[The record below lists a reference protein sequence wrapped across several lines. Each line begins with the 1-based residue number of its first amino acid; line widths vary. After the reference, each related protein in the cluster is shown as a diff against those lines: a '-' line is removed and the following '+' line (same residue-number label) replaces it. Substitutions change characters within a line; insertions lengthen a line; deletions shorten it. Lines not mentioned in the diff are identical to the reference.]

1 MPCFSEVALLALL
14 PVAVVSVIHT
24 AFRPF
29 IPNFKPFNC
38 AFCLAF
44 WFAVINALVFKTE
57 AHYYAIPFAPFLA
70 GILSGYI
77 PWMFFDSHSSPD
89 TPPT

>member
-1 MPCFSEVALLALL
+1 MPSFFDVALLAFL
-14 PVAVVSVIHT
+14 PVAIVSVIHT

-29 IPNFKPFNC
+29 IPKFKPFNC

-44 WFAVINALVFKTE
+44 WFACINALVFKDA

-70 GILSGYI
+70 GVISGYV
-77 PWMFFDSHSSPD
+77 PWMFFSAPEAPT
-89 TPPT
+89 TPPA